1 LSSFIVA
8 SVLDSATRASRAHSD
23 QGCNIVFLNDISTNL
38 YGLISPLTEIR
49 VLIPKDCIDFSTHT
63 LLESFGISEN
73 YARVRSQLAE
83 MGIAATSTRTRPLL
97 VIEVVATR
105 LDQDIVKSPVKYVDE
120 HYEFHIPRLEH
131 LIAKLLALELYPY
144 TLYAA
149 SLLFS
154 WIDLVD
160 TELLLDSIE
169 ASGKRREKV
178 ATEIKKYISHL
189 RKLPVVNAQGIEDKL
204 KSLLKLIEI
213 P

>member
-8 SVLDSATRASRAHSD
+8 SVLDSVTRASRAHSD
-23 QGCNIVFLNDISTNL
+23 QGCNVVFLNDISTNL

-49 VLIPKDCIDFSTHT
+49 ALIPKDCIDFSTHT

-83 MGIAATSTRTRPLL
+83 RGIAAVSTRTRPLL
-97 VIEVVATR
+97 VIEVATTR

-149 SLLFS
+149 SLLFT
-154 WIDLVD
+154 WIDLVN

-169 ASGKRREKV
+169 ASGKRGEK
-178 ATEIKKYISHL
+178 AAAEIKKYISHL
-189 RKLPVVNAQGIEDKL
+189 RKLPMINAQGIEDKL